1 MHVPPYKSEDWFF
14 REQKYGLEVSS
25 HAALANA
32 DGSPRNSKRVTKEGE
47 INKDTKKT
55 QKGEGKRSGKSS
67 LSILENNCFGLK
79 AKWKILLQA
88 IKAMRAIKAI
98 KAFKFPSFVT
108 IQERKLRKMGSIK
121 INEYQV
127 FEDY

>member
-1 MHVPPYKSEDWFF
+1 MD
-14 REQKYGLEVSS
+14 
-25 HAALANA
+25 LANA

-79 AKWKILLQA
+79 AKRKILLQA